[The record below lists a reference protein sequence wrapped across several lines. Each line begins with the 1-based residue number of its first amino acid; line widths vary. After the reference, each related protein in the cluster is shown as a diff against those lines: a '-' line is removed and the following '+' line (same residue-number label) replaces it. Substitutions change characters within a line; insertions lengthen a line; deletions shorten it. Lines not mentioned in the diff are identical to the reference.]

1 MKAIAFPQR
10 GWQSP
15 FCFQN
20 PAAKR
25 NGNFEH
31 FVIFCE

>member
-1 MKAIAFPQR
+1 MTYDTP
-10 GWQSP
+10 S